1 VTRIPQR
8 ESSSRLLHTPDH
20 SGQRRI
26 RAVCFAVLFASCAI
40 FPWPCYS
47 ASTMAASTTIN
58 YHLDGAIGSSE
69 AGAIIALNR
78 GYFGEAGLDVR
89 IVNGTDQGQS
99 TVSVANSPKAIGVAS
114 VFDFLKARA
123 SVQRI
128 VAFASAYT
136 RNPITFYARR
146 DSNVRSVADFAGKTV
161 AYETG
166 HPSAIVFDALM
177 ARNHVSQSTIKV
189 VSGLRTVMALVSS
202 QIDILPGE
210 ITRRDPGL
218 GYRVSEKYR
227 RSAHAC
233 RGSPNS
239 RHRCDTS
246 DVGPAAPAAPP
257 LRDQIF

>member
-1 VTRIPQR
+1 
-8 ESSSRLLHTPDH
+8 
-20 SGQRRI
+20 
-26 RAVCFAVLFASCAI
+26 
-40 FPWPCYS
+40 
-47 ASTMAASTTIN
+47 MAASTTIN

-123 SVQRI
+123 SGQRI
-128 VAFASAYT
+128 VAFAAAYT

-189 VSGLRTVMALVSS
+189 VSGLRTVISS
-202 QIDILPGE
+202 KIDILPGE
-210 ITRRDPGL
+210 IGRESRLLDQL
-218 GYRVSEKYR
+218 GQ
-227 RSAHAC
+227 
-233 RGSPNS
+233 PF
-239 RHRCDTS
+239 
-246 DVGPAAPAAPP
+246 
-257 LRDQIF
+257 DQINPDAFGLHLPGSVYFTSEDTLKDHPDLVRKFLYQYLFSKE

>member
-1 VTRIPQR
+1 
-8 ESSSRLLHTPDH
+8 
-20 SGQRRI
+20 
-26 RAVCFAVLFASCAI
+26 
-40 FPWPCYS
+40 
-47 ASTMAASTTIN
+47 MAASTTIN

-123 SVQRI
+123 SGQRI

-161 AYETG
+161 AYEAE

-189 VSGLRTVMALVSS
+189 VSGLRTVISS
-202 QIDILPGE
+202 KIDILPGE
-210 ITRRDPGL
+210 IGRESRLLNQL
-218 GYRVSEKYR
+218 GQ
-227 RSAHAC
+227 
-233 RGSPNS
+233 PF
-239 RHRCDTS
+239 
-246 DVGPAAPAAPP
+246 
-257 LRDQIF
+257 DQINPDAFGLHLPGSVYFTSEDTLKDHPDLVRKFLCAVIL